1 MCVPYTLAF
10 FYYRGALWKAAT
22 FYALFCSVNAVYDA
36 GVYLHFFMHG
46 PAIMRKIMELDE
58 QSSFASIQ
66 TRLFMRYCAAQE
78 IKKAT
83 TEVARK
89 QPQELV
95 LVRSLRNQWR
105 DVGMRWVNTLAVLGV
120 YKPSTKKEE

>member
-58 QSSFASIQ
+58 
-66 TRLFMRYCAAQE
+66 
-78 IKKAT
+78 
-83 TEVARK
+83 
-89 QPQELV
+89 
-95 LVRSLRNQWR
+95 
-105 DVGMRWVNTLAVLGV
+105 
-120 YKPSTKKEE
+120 